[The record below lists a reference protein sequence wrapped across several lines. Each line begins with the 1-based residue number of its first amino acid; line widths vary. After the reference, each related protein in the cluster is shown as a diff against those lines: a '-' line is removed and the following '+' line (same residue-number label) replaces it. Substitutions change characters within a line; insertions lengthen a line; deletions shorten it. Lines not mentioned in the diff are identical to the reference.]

1 MIKSTRAI
9 LERVILIN
17 FNSFQNDEVPLS
29 NGLTIIT
36 GPNGAGKSTIFQGI
50 KFGLSSNE
58 RDGRAKK
65 WSDFIRIGENFG
77 SVELHISNGKKLFK
91 IRRIIQQGK
100 TPYFQ
105 FQDSSE
111 DKSKIKFKNVSSN
124 RIRHLVA
131 ELGYNPDNVFAFV
144 SQGNITNIKN
154 METKQICDFFE
165 LGLGLKELKEEIID
179 RKEKITEMENKI
191 KSLDS
196 IKDSA
201 SYELEL
207 LKPKLIRLKAKQKLL
222 KIKEKLDKESLYLNR
237 SNLKREVENLK
248 TEIEEANLNKEI
260 VKKKK
265 KNLEVAIDVLE
276 NSLTSLKKD
285 YDTTTE
291 SIIQKTIEEKSVSE
305 KIDEWQDG
313 KDDKAN
319 IILEFRKKIKDFKS
333 DLQIIEKDYNLIERE
348 INKYQFELEVV
359 NQTRKNLMEE
369 FKKNEELRKK
379 YQSITGEF
387 DELKKKTSDI
397 KLEYDK
403 NQLKIENLDENIENN
418 MDLIKQLRQELD
430 KDKWFIVDPD
440 KYSHESIEKQ
450 RNKIRLGLEKL
461 ELMIRNKEF
470 ENKHLEKKLE
480 DLKSSVLMK
489 ELPKSRAMDNL
500 IEEIK
505 GRNLDVIGPIIDLID
520 FDPRIGPAVD
530 SILNKFVLNSF
541 ITKSKN
547 DFLLVHDL
555 IKQSGTKC
563 NVYQP
568 FKIEIKPLPPIQ
580 KDKDLGIY
588 GYLTDFIKTI
598 KHEDSVKKVIYSI
611 CRDTVLVKDK
621 GIGYDFINNYGHRG
635 RVVALDGTVI
645 RTYKYVMESR
655 SSEKTRDYKNPLEQK
670 RKLENMSSE
679 IRENRT
685 SLNELEKK
693 KSKIGTAYNTVQ
705 ARLRNINSLHFNFR
719 KLTIIINKKN
729 RLISSKRDLV
739 EIKNNLGRKLNI
751 LKTQIIDLKTRLP
764 PNFDFDMIND
774 FFLAFKQ
781 KSEDIDEKTEKINS
795 TIIDKE
801 KEKYNYEM
809 KLSLIKQK
817 LDESI
822 KNIQEMEAEF
832 NENDSKILEMIKL
845 VSELKDAISKLKEKR
860 SDIQEKQKSIII
872 SIKNEDDRLKETKDE
887 ISRITISIENIFAQI
902 YQKKKIL
909 NEIKVNIAE
918 LGDNYQE
925 RTIEEVN
932 NDLNVIIEKLRRYYD
947 VSDELLKKDEEL
959 KEKIQKISQK
969 KRALNTEIEEAS
981 KAENLLEVEFFK
993 KFNKNLRGIENNINT
1008 RFEDVGINRKGK
1020 FKLIGEFDDLGIEIL
1035 VNFKND
1041 VERKIS
1047 SLSGGEQTMFAIS
1060 LMLTLQ
1066 ELNPSPMCIFDE
1078 AQMFLDNEN
1087 SDEVAKLIK
1096 NVTKKGIQFVI
1107 ILPDASKTILKL
1119 ADSVIGIAKNGE
1131 TDVSTVIELPKFK
1144 VITNTP

>member
-1 MIKSTRAI
+1 MIKSTKAI

-77 SVELHISNGKKLFK
+77 SVELHIRNGKELFK
-91 IRRIIQQGK
+91 IRRIIQKGK

-105 FQDSSE
+105 LQDSSE
-111 DKSKIKFKNVSSN
+111 NKTKIKFKNVSSN
-124 RIRHLVA
+124 RIRHLAA

-144 SQGNITNIKN
+144 SQGNIVNIKN

-165 LGLGLKELKEEIID
+165 LGLGLKNLKVEIIG

-207 LKPKLIRLKAKQKLL
+207 LKPKLIRLEAKQKLL
-222 KIKEKLDKESLYLNR
+222 VIKEKLDKESLYLNR
-237 SNLKREVENLK
+237 SNLKREIEKLK
-248 TEIEEANLNKEI
+248 TEIDKANVNKEI
-260 VKKKK
+260 TIKQKE
-265 KNLEVAIDVLE
+265 NLEIAIDVLE
-276 NSLTSLKKD
+276 KSLTNLKKD
-285 YDTTTE
+285 YDINSE
-291 SIIQKTIEEKSVSE
+291 SILQKTVEEKNISE
-305 KIDEWQDG
+305 KIEEWQQG

-319 IILEFRKKIKDFKS
+319 LILDYRTKIKDFKTN
-333 DLQIIEKDYNLIERE
+333 LEIIQKDYDLIEME
-348 INKYQFELEVV
+348 IDKYRFELEVV
-359 NQTRKNLMEE
+359 NNTRKSLMEE
-369 FKKNEELRKK
+369 FKKNELLRKK
-379 YQSITGEF
+379 YLNITGEF

-397 KLEYDK
+397 KLDYDK
-403 NQLKIENLDENIENN
+403 NQLKIDNLEENIEEN
-418 MDLIKQLRQELD
+418 MDRIKQLRQELD

-461 ELMIRNKEF
+461 ELMIKNKEF

-489 ELPKSRAMDNL
+489 ELPKSRAMENL
-500 IEEIK
+500 IKEIT
-505 GRNLDVIGPIIDLID
+505 GRGLDVIGPIIDLID

-598 KHEDSVKKVIYSI
+598 KHEDFVKKVIYSI

-693 KSKIGTAYNTVQ
+693 KLKIGTAYNTVQ

-751 LKTQIIDLKTRLP
+751 LKTQITDLKTRLP
-764 PNFDFDMIND
+764 TNFEEIDE

-781 KSEDIDEKTEKINS
+781 KSDDIDEKSEKINS

-822 KNIQEMEAEF
+822 INIEELEAEF

-845 VSELKDAISKLKEKR
+845 VSEFKDAISKLKEKR
-860 SDIQEKQKSIII
+860 SEIQEKQKGIII

-909 NEIKVNIAE
+909 NEIKVNITE

-947 VSDELLKKDEEL
+947 VSDELLKKNEEL

-969 KRALNTEIEEAS
+969 KRDLNTEIEEAS

-1020 FKLIGEFDDLGIEIL
+1020 FNLIGDFDDLGIEIL
-1035 VNFKND
+1035 VNFNND

-1119 ADSVIGIAKNGE
+1119 ADSVIGIAKNGK

>member
-1 MIKSTRAI
+1 MIKSTKAI
-9 LERVILIN
+9 LEKVILIN

-50 KFGLSSNE
+50 KFSLSSNE

-77 SVELHISNGKKLFK
+77 SVELHIRTGKKLFK
-91 IRRIIQQGK
+91 IRRIIQKGK

-111 DKSKIKFKNVSSN
+111 DKSKIKFKNTSVTKIQ
-124 RIRHLVA
+124 RIVT

-165 LGLGLKELKEEIID
+165 LGLGLKELKEEIIGQ
-179 RKEKITEMENKI
+179 KEKITEMENKI

-237 SNLKREVENLK
+237 SNLKREVEKLK

-265 KNLEVAIDVLE
+265 ENLQVAIDVLE

-305 KIDEWQDG
+305 KIEEWQQG

-319 IILEFRKKIKDFKS
+319 MILEFRKKINDYKS
-333 DLQIIEKDYNLIERE
+333 DLQIIEKDYDLIERE
-348 INKYQFELEVV
+348 IDKYQFELEVV
-359 NQTRKNLMEE
+359 NQTHKNLMEE

-379 YQSITGEF
+379 YQNITGEF

-397 KLEYDK
+397 KLDYDK
-403 NQLKIENLDENIENN
+403 NRLKIENLEENIENN

-440 KYSHESIEKQ
+440 KYSHESLEKQ

-461 ELMIRNKEF
+461 ELMIKNKEF

-480 DLKSSVLMK
+480 ELKSSVLMK
-489 ELPKSRAMDNL
+489 ELPKSRAMENL
-500 IEEIK
+500 IKEIK
-505 GRNLDVIGPIIDLID
+505 ARNLDVIGPIIDLID

-555 IKQSGTKC
+555 IKQSGMKC

-621 GIGYDFINNYGHRG
+621 GIGYDFINIYGHRG

-670 RKLENMSSE
+670 RKLEHMSSE

-693 KSKIGTAYNTVQ
+693 KLKIGAAYTTVQ

-751 LKTQIIDLKTRLP
+751 LKTQITDLKTRLP
-764 PNFDFDMIND
+764 TNFEDIDE

-781 KSEDIDEKTEKINS
+781 KSEDIDEKSEKLNS

-801 KEKYNYEM
+801 KEKHNYEM
-809 KLSLIKQK
+809 KLLLIKQK

-822 KNIQEMEAEF
+822 KNIEEMEAEF

-845 VSELKDAISKLKEKR
+845 VSELKDEISKLKEKR
-860 SDIQEKQKSIII
+860 RDIQEKQKSIII

-887 ISRITISIENIFAQI
+887 ISRIAINIENIFAQI

-947 VSDELLKKDEEL
+947 VSDELLKKNEEL
-959 KEKIQKISQK
+959 KEKILKISQK
-969 KRALNTEIEEAS
+969 KRDLNTEIEEAS
-981 KAENLLEVEFFK
+981 KAEKLLEVEFFK
-993 KFNKNLRGIENNINT
+993 KFNKNLRRIENNINT

-1020 FKLIGEFDDLGIEIL
+1020 FNLIGDFDDLGIEIL
-1035 VNFKND
+1035 VNFNND

-1096 NVTKKGIQFVI
+1096 NVTKKGIQFVM

-1131 TDVSTVIELPKFK
+1131 TDVSTVIEIPKFK
-1144 VITNTP
+1144 AIINTP